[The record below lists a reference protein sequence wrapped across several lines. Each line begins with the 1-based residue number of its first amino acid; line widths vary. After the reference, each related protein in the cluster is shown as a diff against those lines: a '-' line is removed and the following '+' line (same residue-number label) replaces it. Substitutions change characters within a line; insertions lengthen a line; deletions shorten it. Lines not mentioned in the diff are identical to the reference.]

1 MSTRIVITGI
11 GVISS
16 IGVGKGSFWEGCIQ
30 GKSGIRPISGF
41 DVSHLNSKLGGQ
53 LPDIDFREYIK
64 PANLRRMD
72 RIGKIAVSAVKMA
85 LDDSDLELENEDPDR
100 IGIMVGTGL
109 GSSKS
114 VDLYYRG
121 LVEEGP
127 TGATPLLFQTSVPNS
142 ICSHSSL
149 EFGIRGVNTT
159 FSHKEASVES
169 AIVFAFHLLKKGDA
183 QVIFAGGGDEISEPL
198 YHVYSTLGS
207 LSPQKSPF
215 PEGMRPFDVHRNG
228 FVLGEGSGILVM
240 EELEHA
246 RRRRARIY
254 GEVLSHGLSG
264 SNFGVLNYDKGGD
277 FLAKAM
283 ANASGE
289 RRVDYICAAS
299 NSTRDLD
306 LAETRAIKAAF
317 REGAGDI
324 SISSVKS
331 MIGEFDGSGG
341 IRACTTVLALYHG
354 IIPPTINYSTAD
366 PDCDLDYTPNEAR
379 KRRIDSA
386 LLNGF
391 SNGGSN
397 ISILFGRYE

>member
-1 MSTRIVITGI
+1 MSNRVVITGI

-16 IGVGKGSFWEGCIQ
+16 IGVGKGSFWEGCIH

-72 RIGKIAVSAVKMA
+72 RIGKIAVSAVRMA
-85 LDDSDLELENEDPDR
+85 LDDSGLELENEDPDR

-198 YHVYSTLGS
+198 CHVYSTLGS

-215 PEGMRPFDVHRNG
+215 PEGMRPFDAHRNG

-264 SNFGVLNYDKGGD
+264 SNFGVLNYDKEGD

-283 ANASGE
+283 AKASGG
-289 RRVDYICAAS
+289 RRVDYICAAA

-306 LAETRAIKAAF
+306 IAETRAIKSTF
-317 REGAGDI
+317 RKEARHI
-324 SISSVKS
+324 SISSFKS

-341 IRACTTVLALYHG
+341 IRACTTMLALYHG
-354 IIPPTINYSTAD
+354 IIPPTINYSTTD

-379 KRRIDSA
+379 ERRIDSA

-397 ISILFGRYE
+397 ISILFGRYG

>member
-1 MSTRIVITGI
+1 MGNRVVITGI
-11 GVISS
+11 GVVSS
-16 IGVGKGSFWEGCIQ
+16 IGVGKEPFWEGCIR

-41 DVSHLNSKLGGQ
+41 DVSPLTSKLGGQ
-53 LPDIDFREYIK
+53 LPDIDFREYIR
-64 PANLRRMD
+64 PSNLRRMD
-72 RIGKIAVSAVKMA
+72 RIGKMVVSTVKMA
-85 LDDSDLELENEDPDR
+85 LDDSGLELEKEDPDR
-100 IGIMVGTGL
+100 VGIMVGTGL

-121 LVEEGP
+121 LIEEGP
-127 TGATPLLFQTSVPNS
+127 TGATPLLFQTAVPNS

-169 AIVFAFHLLKKGDA
+169 AIVFACHLLKKGDA
-183 QVIFAGGGDEISEPL
+183 QVIFVGGGDEISEPL
-198 YHVYSTLGS
+198 YHVYSILGS

-215 PEGMRPFDVHRNG
+215 PEGMRPFDAHRNG
-228 FVLGEGSGILVM
+228 FILGEGSGILVM
-240 EELEHA
+240 EDLEHA
-246 RRRRARIY
+246 QRRRARIY

-277 FLAKAM
+277 SLAKAM
-283 ANASGE
+283 IDASGG
-289 RRVDYICAAS
+289 RRVDYICAAA

-306 LAETRAIKAAF
+306 VAETRGIKAAF
-317 REGAGDI
+317 REGTRDL

-341 IRACTTVLALYHG
+341 MRACATALALYHG
-354 IIPPTINYSTAD
+354 VIPPTINYSVSD

-379 KRRIDSA
+379 EKRIHTA

-397 ISILFGRYE
+397 ISILFGRY

>member
-1 MSTRIVITGI
+1 MGNRVVITGI

-16 IGVGKGSFWEGCIQ
+16 IGVGKGPFWEGCIR

-41 DVSHLNSKLGGQ
+41 DVGPLTSKLGGQ
-53 LPDIDFREYIK
+53 LSDIDFREYIR
-64 PANLRRMD
+64 PSNLRRMD
-72 RIGKIAVSAVKMA
+72 RIGKMVVSTVKMA
-85 LDDSDLELENEDPDR
+85 LDDSGLELEKEDPDR
-100 IGIMVGTGL
+100 VGIMVGTGL

-121 LVEEGP
+121 LIEEGP
-127 TGATPLLFQTSVPNS
+127 TGATPLLFQTAVPNS

-183 QVIFAGGGDEISEPL
+183 QVIFVGGGDEISEPL
-198 YHVYSTLGS
+198 YHVYSMLGS

-215 PEGMRPFDVHRNG
+215 TEGMRPFDAHRNG
-228 FVLGEGSGILVM
+228 FILGEGSGILVM
-240 EELEHA
+240 EDLEHA
-246 RRRRARIY
+246 RKRRARVY
-254 GEVLSHGLSG
+254 GEVLSHGFSG

-277 FLAKAM
+277 SLAKAM
-283 ANASGE
+283 IEASGG
-289 RRVDYICAAS
+289 RRIDYICAAA

-306 LAETRAIKAAF
+306 VAETRGIKAAF
-317 REGAGDI
+317 REGTRDI

-341 IRACTTVLALYHG
+341 MRACATALALYHG
-354 IIPPTINYSTAD
+354 VIPPTINYSVSD

-379 KRRIDSA
+379 EKRIHTA

-397 ISILFGRYE
+397 ISILFGRYV

>member
-1 MSTRIVITGI
+1 M
-11 GVISS
+11 SS
-16 IGVGKGSFWEGCIQ
+16 IGVGKRPFWEACIQ
-30 GKSGIRPISGF
+30 GKSGIKPISGF
-41 DVSHLNSKLGGQ
+41 DVSELNSKLGGQ
-53 LPDIDFREYIK
+53 LPDIEFREYIK

-72 RIGKIAVSAVKMA
+72 RIGKMVVSAVRMA
-85 LDDSDLELENEDPDR
+85 LDDSGLDLEKEDPDR
-100 IGIMVGTGL
+100 VGIMIGTGL

-121 LVEEGP
+121 LIEEGP
-127 TGATPLLFQTSVPNS
+127 TGATPLLFQTAVPNS

-169 AIVFAFHLLKKGDA
+169 AIIFAFHLLKKGDA
-183 QVIFAGGGDEISEPL
+183 QVIFVGGGDEISEPL

-207 LSPQKSPF
+207 LSPQRSPF
-215 PEGMRPFDVHRNG
+215 PEGMRPFDAHRNG

-264 SNFGVLNYDKGGD
+264 ANFGVLNYDKGGD

-283 ANASGE
+283 ANASGG
-289 RRVDYICAAS
+289 RRVDYICAAA
-299 NSTRDLD
+299 NSTR
-306 LAETRAIKAAF
+306 AVKAAF
-317 REGAGDI
+317 GEGARDI

-341 IRACTTVLALYHG
+341 LRACTTLLAIYHG
-354 IIPPTINYSTAD
+354 IIPPTINYSASD

-379 KRRIDSA
+379 EKEINTA

-397 ISILFGRYE
+397 ISILFGRYG